1 MKKALSILLLIL
13 MVVMLGGC
21 KLLQKKEAPAEGGV
35 SPQQEESTTQEK
47 SEGKEES
54 YSGTFKKMWALG
66 IPLKC
71 TVKKD
76 DFSST
81 GYIKGKNYYAEVS
94 QGGREGYLIMKDNC
108 LWTWN
113 KNEPQG
119 FKMCFEPQEGE
130 EDSWMDMEGA
140 PPSDVEY
147 HCSPTLV
154 TDAKFNPPG
163 NVQFMTMEEMMQGQG
178 MTPQRGAEEG
188 E

>member
-1 MKKALSILLLIL
+1 MLLS
-13 MVVMLGGC
+13 GC
-21 KLLQKKEAPAEGGV
+21 SLLQKKEKPAEGGV
-35 SPQQEESTTQEK
+35 SSQQEESG
-47 SEGKEES
+47 GKEES
-54 YSGTFKKMWALG
+54 YGGTLKKMWALG

-81 GYIKGKNYYAEVS
+81 GYIKGKNYYAEIS

-108 LWTWN
+108 MWTWN

-119 FKMCFEPQEGE
+119 FKMCSEPKEGE
-130 EDSWMDMEGA
+130 EDSWMDMKGA

-147 HCSPTLV
+147 HCSPAV
-154 TDAKFNPPG
+154 ITDAKFNPPSD
-163 NVQFMTMEEMMQGQG
+163 VKFMTMEEMMKGGGEMMPQGTG
-178 MTPQRGAEEG
+178 MMEEK